1 MERAVG
7 VDARAVAQPGVVG
20 DVDAV
25 EVALQD
31 QNVIDSMADLGTTPS
46 PAEDVTPDAHTAK
59 LQEQIDLWT
68 PIIEES
74 GVTGG

>member
-1 MERAVG
+1 M
-7 VDARAVAQPGVVG
+7 
-20 DVDAV
+20 
-25 EVALQD
+25 ALQD
-31 QNVIDSMADLGTTPS
+31 QDVIDKMADLGTTPV

-59 LQEQIDLWT
+59 LEEQIDLWT